1 MEAAVSSG
9 QGEAVS
15 ATVVVD
21 TASCP
26 DPQRWCDERVDL
38 DALSV

>member
-1 MEAAVSSG
+1 METCPVKG

-21 TASCP
+21 TASVAGCRGG
-26 DPQRWCDERVDL
+26 DVRVGI
-38 DALSV
+38 DASSV